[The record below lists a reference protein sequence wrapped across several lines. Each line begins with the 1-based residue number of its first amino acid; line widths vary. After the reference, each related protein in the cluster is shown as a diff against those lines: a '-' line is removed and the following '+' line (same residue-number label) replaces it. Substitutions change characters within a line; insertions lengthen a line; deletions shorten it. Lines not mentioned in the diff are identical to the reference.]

1 MAAFME
7 RSQTVSYLRISFLP
21 YKSEK
26 GNSLPGKEE
35 GNLHWS
41 ILDGLL
47 EFYKPN
53 IWQRKNYKL

>member
-7 RSQTVSYLRISFLP
+7 RSQAVSYLRISFLP

-26 GNSLPGKEE
+26 GNSLFRNEE

-41 ILDGLL
+41 ILDGLV

-53 IWQRKNYKL
+53 IW